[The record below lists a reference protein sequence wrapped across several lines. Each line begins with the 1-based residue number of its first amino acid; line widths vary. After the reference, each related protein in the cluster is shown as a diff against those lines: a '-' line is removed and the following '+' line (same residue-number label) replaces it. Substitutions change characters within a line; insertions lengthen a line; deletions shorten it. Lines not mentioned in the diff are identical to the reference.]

1 MSDQTDPTIVAL
13 CAVQSELSAT
23 GIAKDG
29 RNAAQNFSFRGIDQV
44 MNALAPLMAKH
55 RLIFLPAYD
64 VLSSESRATT
74 KGGSLFVV
82 TVRLVGRW
90 MAPGGSEI
98 QCSSIGEG
106 ADSGDKATN
115 KAMSAALK
123 YLVLQTF
130 MIPVEGM
137 EDSDRDSPPESYRNP
152 PPRPAADTAVG
163 AAFLTKEQFRKRW
176 GSNNDSDLTNDDIAA
191 CYVGWGLGSRPKT
204 KPMGGVIEAVLQAAG
219 VEVPPPQPKDGG
231 GPGIGAMLRILGF
244 QKDEALALFESNTGR
259 KFLNVRD
266 AAARMTADERVKV
279 SAALQAEI
287 ALRGSSGASEGAGA

>member
-29 RNAAQNFSFRGIDQV
+29 RNAAQNFNFRGIDQV

-64 VLSSESRATT
+64 VLSSESRTTT

-130 MIPVEGM
+130 MVPVEGM
-137 EDSDRDSPPESYRNP
+137 EDSDRDSPPESYPN
-152 PPRPAADTAVG
+152 PPRPTTRPQSDHEAA
-163 AAFLTKEQFRKRW
+163 R
-176 GSNNDSDLTNDDIAA
+176 DSGT
-191 CYVGWGLGSRPKT
+191 
-204 KPMGGVIEAVLQAAG
+204 
-219 VEVPPPQPKDGG
+219 
-231 GPGIGAMLRILGF
+231 PGIGTMLNILGL

-287 ALRGSSGASEGAGA
+287 AMRGADTAGGAGQ

>member
-55 RLIFLPAYD
+55 RLIFLPTYD
-64 VLSSESRATT
+64 VLSSESRTTT

-82 TVRLVGRW
+82 TVRLIGRW

-130 MIPVEGM
+130 MVPVEGM
-137 EDSDRDSPPESYRNP
+137 EDSDRESPPESYRNP
-152 PPRPAADTAVG
+152 PPRPAAKPPSDHE
-163 AAFLTKEQFRKRW
+163 AAR
-176 GSNNDSDLTNDDIAA
+176 
-191 CYVGWGLGSRPKT
+191 
-204 KPMGGVIEAVLQAAG
+204 
-219 VEVPPPQPKDGG
+219 DGG

-244 QKDEALALFESNTGR
+244 QKDEALALFEANTGR
-259 KFLNVRD
+259 KFFDVRD
-266 AAARMTADERVKV
+266 AAARMTADEKVKV

-287 ALRGSSGASEGAGA
+287 ALRGADTTGVAGQ